1 MNSPYYT
8 LKDRK
13 SLKTLRIEYG
23 QLGLKFILRMFDGQI
38 DRRGE
43 RENLPKEILFEG
55 EQELLNKIHDIKKEL
70 SEKEWSESEPPK
82 VSQLSFLRT
91 DLGED
96 EMSFRFD
103 CGGELDG
110 KSTGQ

>member
-55 EQELLNKIHDIKKEL
+55 EQELLKQIHELKKRLGTEG
-70 SEKEWSESEPPK
+70 WSEREPSK
-82 VSQLSFLRT
+82 VTQPSFLRT
-91 DLGED
+91 DIGID
-96 EMSFRFD
+96 ELSHKF
-103 CGGELDG
+103 G
-110 KSTGQ
+110 